1 MITFDWKIKVFYK
14 FKTTHMINKT
24 LIVFYRLALL
34 LVSDQ
39 FKINF
44 HFQKSN
50 T

>member
-1 MITFDWKIKVFYK
+1 
-14 FKTTHMINKT
+14 MINKT

-44 HFQKSN
+44 HIQKSN
-50 T
+50 I